1 MTSVSGQI
9 GIVGCGFVADLYMKS
24 LALYPDL
31 SVVAAFDHNPE
42 RLEAFCRY
50 WQIEAAA
57 SVQAVLAAAPDV
69 VCNLTNPSSHYA
81 VTKELLLAGVS
92 VYSEKPLAM
101 EMDEARELCELA
113 EAKALR
119 LAAAPCSVLSD
130 TAETLRQ
137 VIADGTAGPI
147 RLVYAELDDGF
158 IPQAP
163 YDKWLSASGA
173 PWPFEDEFKVGCTVE
188 HAGYYLTWLVACFG
202 PVETVVASS
211 SVVIPDKLDEPVDT
225 PDFSVAVLH
234 FQSGVVAR
242 LTCSIV
248 APHNHRLLL
257 IGDRGN
263 LEVDEAWNNNVGVR
277 FRRRLT
283 VRRRLMAAPIARRVK
298 MRGARQLRVG
308 RAGAASMNFA
318 LGPID
323 MLNAIKAGQPSRLDP
338 AFCLHINE
346 ITLAIQN
353 SGSKSGAQSM
363 TTTCRPLKPL
373 A

>member
-1 MTSVSGQI
+1 MASASGRI

-24 LALYPDL
+24 LALYPEV

-42 RLEAFCRY
+42 RLAAFCRY
-50 WQIEAAA
+50 WQIEATD
-57 SVQAVLAAAPDV
+57 SLQAVVAAQPDL

-81 VTKELLLAGVS
+81 VTKELLLAGVP
-92 VYSEKPLAM
+92 VYSEKPLALD
-101 EMDEARELCELA
+101 MDEAQELSELSD
-113 EAKALR
+113 AKGLK

-137 VIADGTAGPI
+137 AIADGTAGPI

-158 IPQAP
+158 ISQAP
-163 YDKWLSASGA
+163 YDKWLSASGV
-173 PWPFEDEFKVGCTVE
+173 PWPFEDEFRVGCTVE

-211 SVVIPDKLDEPVDT
+211 AVVIPDKLDQPVGT
-225 PDFSVAVLH
+225 PDFSVAILH
-234 FQSGVVAR
+234 FKSGVVAR
-242 LTCSIV
+242 LTCSIA
-248 APHNHRLLL
+248 APHNHQLLL

-263 LEVDEAWNNNVGVR
+263 LEVAEAWNNTAGVR

-283 VRRRLMAAPIARRVK
+283 VRRRLMEAPIAMRVK
-298 MRGARQLRVG
+298 MRGGRQRRVE

-323 MLNAIKAGQPSRLDP
+323 MLDAIQAGRPCRLDP

-346 ITLAIQN
+346 LTLAIQN
-353 SGSKSGAQSM
+353 SGSSRGAQPM
-363 TTTCRPLKPL
+363 TTTCRPLSPL